1 MTVRFPSSSTYWNL
15 RAEQV
20 MNNVFETAALEP
32 VEVAV
37 HEHDIP
43 GPALARPAAEQPTPS
58 KPADHQPAKSATG
71 LISLLTFVAVS
82 GTVSSGWL
90 LSHWQSSRDQL
101 AQERSLLM
109 LERLRDTSTHQQATH
124 QTETPRT
131 AVAQPEGSAAL
142 SPPPPEPAWMSEL
155 EPLTLEESQLPAMAT
170 TPPATPI
177 TSIPITSTAITAT
190 PSGPMPQLTGVVQG
204 PGGNSS
210 AIFQFGASSFS
221 AGLGEAIGSSG
232 WVLDS
237 VGEAG
242 AVIRRNG
249 QRHNLAVGGVL

>member
-1 MTVRFPSSSTYWNL
+1 
-15 RAEQV
+15 

-43 GPALARPAAEQPTPS
+43 SQPLARPAAEQPTPS

-71 LISLLTFVAVS
+71 LITLLTVVAVS

-101 AQERSLLM
+101 AQERGLLM
-109 LERLRDTSTHQQATH
+109 LERLRGTSPHQQATH
-124 QTETPRT
+124 QPESPRS
-131 AVAQPEGSAAL
+131 AVAQPEGSAVL

-155 EPLTLEESQLPAMAT
+155 EPLTLEEAQLPAMAT
-170 TPPATPI
+170 TPLATP
-177 TSIPITSTAITAT
+177 TTSTAITAT

-249 QRHNLAVGGVL
+249 QRHNLAVGGVF

>member
-1 MTVRFPSSSTYWNL
+1 M

-43 GPALARPAAEQPTPS
+43 CPAPARPAAEQPAPS
-58 KPADHQPAKSATG
+58 NPADQQPAKSATG
-71 LISLLTFVAVS
+71 FISLLTVMAVC

-90 LSHWQSSRDQL
+90 LSHLHSSRDQL

-109 LERLRDTSTHQQATH
+109 LERLRSNSTQQPATSQQ
-124 QTETPRT
+124 ETPRT
-131 AVAQPEGSAAL
+131 AIAAKPEGSAAL
-142 SPPPPEPAWMSEL
+142 SPPPPEPAWMREL
-155 EPLTLEESQLPAMAT
+155 EPLTFEEAQLPEMAT
-170 TPPATPI
+170 TPLATAPLTAAPI
-177 TSIPITSTAITAT
+177 TTRA
-190 PSGPMPQLTGVVQG
+190 SGPMPQLTGVVQG

-232 WVLDS
+232 WVLNS
-237 VGEAG
+237 VSEAG
-242 AVIRRNG
+242 VVIRRNG
-249 QRHNLAVGGVL
+249 QRHNLAVGGVF

>member
-1 MTVRFPSSSTYWNL
+1 MTVRFPTSSTYWNL

-20 MNNVFETAALEP
+20 LNKVFETNALEP

-37 HEHDIP
+37 HEHEIP
-43 GPALARPAAEQPTPS
+43 IPPPARPAAEQPATS
-58 KPADHQPAKSATG
+58 EQADRQPANSATG
-71 LISLLTFVAVS
+71 LISFLTVVAVC

-101 AQERSLLM
+101 AQERNLLM
-109 LERLRDTSTHQQATH
+109 LERLRGASTPQQAA
-124 QTETPRT
+124 QRT
-131 AVAQPEGSAAL
+131 AVVQPEASAAL

-155 EPLTLEESQLPAMAT
+155 EPLTLEETKQPAMDS
-170 TPPATPI
+170 PPVATPI
-177 TSIPITSTAITAT
+177 SAT
-190 PSGPMPQLTGVVQG
+190 PRGPMPQLTGVVQG

-210 AIFQFGASSFS
+210 AIFQFGSSSFS

-232 WVLDS
+232 WMLDS
-237 VGEAG
+237 ISEAG

-249 QRHNLAVGGVL
+249 QRHNLAVGGVF

>member
-1 MTVRFPSSSTYWNL
+1 
-15 RAEQV
+15 

-43 GPALARPAAEQPTPS
+43 SQPLPRPAAEQPTPR
-58 KPADHQPAKSATG
+58 KQADHQPAKSATG
-71 LISLLTFVAVS
+71 LITLLTVVAVS

-109 LERLRDTSTHQQATH
+109 LERLRNTSTQQQATT
-124 QTETPRT
+124 QQGIPRT

-155 EPLTLEESQLPAMAT
+155 EPLTLEESQLPAIAT
-170 TPPATPI
+170 TPPAT
-177 TSIPITSTAITAT
+177 PITSTAITAT

-249 QRHNLAVGGVL
+249 QRHNLAVGGVF

>member
-1 MTVRFPSSSTYWNL
+1 
-15 RAEQV
+15 

-32 VEVAV
+32 VEVPV
-37 HEHDIP
+37 YEHDIP

-109 LERLRDTSTHQQATH
+109 LERLRGTSTHQQATH

-170 TPPATPI
+170 TPPAT
-177 TSIPITSTAITAT
+177 PITSTAITAT

-249 QRHNLAVGGVL
+249 QRHNLAVGGVF

>member
-1 MTVRFPSSSTYWNL
+1 
-15 RAEQV
+15 

-43 GPALARPAAEQPTPS
+43 SQPLARPAAEQPTPS
-58 KPADHQPAKSATG
+58 KQSDRQPAKSATG
-71 LISLLTFVAVS
+71 LITLLTVVAVS

-101 AQERSLLM
+101 AQGRSLLM
-109 LERLRDTSTHQQATH
+109 LERLRNTSTQQQATTH
-124 QTETPRT
+124 QGIPRT

-170 TPPATPI
+170 TPPAT
-177 TSIPITSTAITAT
+177 PITSTAITAT

-249 QRHNLAVGGVL
+249 QRHNLAVGGVF

>member
-1 MTVRFPSSSTYWNL
+1 
-15 RAEQV
+15 

-43 GPALARPAAEQPTPS
+43 IQPPARPAAEQPAPS

-71 LISLLTFVAVS
+71 LISLMTVVAVC

-90 LSHWQSSRDQL
+90 LSHWQNSRDQL
-101 AQERSLLM
+101 AQERNLLM
-109 LERLRDTSTHQQATH
+109 LERLRVASTHQQATP
-124 QTETPRT
+124 QQAAQRT
-131 AVAQPEGSAAL
+131 AVVQPEASASL

-155 EPLTLEESQLPAMAT
+155 EPLTLEETKLPAMAS
-170 TPPATPI
+170 PPV
-177 TSIPITSTAITAT
+177 AT
-190 PSGPMPQLTGVVQG
+190 PSSATTRGPMPQLTGVVQG

-210 AIFQFGASSFS
+210 AIFQFGSSSFS

-232 WVLDS
+232 WMLDS
-237 VGEAG
+237 ISEAG

-249 QRHNLAVGGVL
+249 QRHNLAVGGVF

>member
-1 MTVRFPSSSTYWNL
+1 
-15 RAEQV
+15 
-20 MNNVFETAALEP
+20 MNNVFEAAALEP

-37 HEHDIP
+37 HEYNIP
-43 GPALARPAAEQPTPS
+43 SQPLARPAAEQPTPS
-58 KPADHQPAKSATG
+58 KQADHQPAKSATG
-71 LISLLTFVAVS
+71 LITLLTVVAVS

-101 AQERSLLM
+101 AQKRSLLM
-109 LERLRDTSTHQQATH
+109 LERLRGTSTHQQATP
-124 QTETPRT
+124 QPETSRT
-131 AVAQPEGSAAL
+131 AVAQPEGSAVL

-155 EPLTLEESQLPAMAT
+155 EPLTLEEAQLPAMAT
-170 TPPATPI
+170 TPLATPI
-177 TSIPITSTAITAT
+177 TSTS
-190 PSGPMPQLTGVVQG
+190 SGPMPQLTGVVQG

-237 VGEAG
+237 VSEAG

-249 QRHNLAVGGVL
+249 QRHNLAVGGVF

>member
-1 MTVRFPSSSTYWNL
+1 
-15 RAEQV
+15 

-43 GPALARPAAEQPTPS
+43 IQPPARPAAEQPAPS
-58 KPADHQPAKSATG
+58 KQADRQPAKSATG
-71 LISLLTFVAVS
+71 LISFLTVVAVC

-109 LERLRDTSTHQQATH
+109 LERLRNTSTQQQATT
-124 QTETPRT
+124 QQGIPRT

-155 EPLTLEESQLPAMAT
+155 EPLTLEEAQLPAMAT
-170 TPPATPI
+170 TPLA
-177 TSIPITSTAITAT
+177 IPTTSTAITAT

-249 QRHNLAVGGVL
+249 QRHNLAVGGVF

>member
-1 MTVRFPSSSTYWNL
+1 
-15 RAEQV
+15 

-43 GPALARPAAEQPTPS
+43 SQPLARPAAEQPTPS
-58 KPADHQPAKSATG
+58 KQADHQPAKSATG
-71 LISLLTFVAVS
+71 LITLLTVVAVS

-109 LERLRDTSTHQQATH
+109 LERLRNTSTQQQATT
-124 QTETPRT
+124 QQGIPQT

-177 TSIPITSTAITAT
+177 TSTAITAT
-190 PSGPMPQLTGVVQG
+190 PSGPVPQLTGVVQG

-249 QRHNLAVGGVL
+249 QRHNLAVGGVF

>member
-1 MTVRFPSSSTYWNL
+1 
-15 RAEQV
+15 

-43 GPALARPAAEQPTPS
+43 SQPLARPAAEQPTPS

-71 LISLLTFVAVS
+71 LMTLLTVVAVS

-101 AQERSLLM
+101 AQGRSLLM
-109 LERLRDTSTHQQATH
+109 LERLRNTSTQQQATT
-124 QTETPRT
+124 QQGIPRT

-170 TPPATPI
+170 TPLAT
-177 TSIPITSTAITAT
+177 PITSTAITAT

-249 QRHNLAVGGVL
+249 QRHNLAVGGVF

>member
-1 MTVRFPSSSTYWNL
+1 
-15 RAEQV
+15 

-43 GPALARPAAEQPTPS
+43 IQPPARLAAEQPAPS

-71 LISLLTFVAVS
+71 LISLMTVVAVC

-109 LERLRDTSTHQQATH
+109 LERLRNTSTQQQATT
-124 QTETPRT
+124 QQGIPRT

-155 EPLTLEESQLPAMAT
+155 EPLTLEETELPAMAS
-170 TPPATPI
+170 PPVATPI
-177 TSIPITSTAITAT
+177 SAT

-210 AIFQFGASSFS
+210 AIFQFGSSSFS

-232 WVLDS
+232 WMLDS
-237 VGEAG
+237 ISEAG

-249 QRHNLAVGGVL
+249 QRHNLAVGGVF

>member
-43 GPALARPAAEQPTPS
+43 SQPLPRPAAEQPTPT
-58 KPADHQPAKSATG
+58 KQADHKPAKSATG
-71 LISLLTFVAVS
+71 LITLLTVVAVS

-109 LERLRDTSTHQQATH
+109 LERLRGTSTHQQATP
-124 QTETPRT
+124 QPETSRT
-131 AVAQPEGSAAL
+131 AVAQPEGSAVL

-155 EPLTLEESQLPAMAT
+155 EPLTLEEAQLPAMAT
-170 TPPATPI
+170 TPLAT
-177 TSIPITSTAITAT
+177 PITSTAITTT
-190 PSGPMPQLTGVVQG
+190 PSAPMPQLTGVVQG

-237 VGEAG
+237 VSEAG
-242 AVIRRNG
+242 VVIRRNG
-249 QRHNLAVGGVL
+249 QRHNLAVGGVF

>member
-1 MTVRFPSSSTYWNL
+1 MTVRFPTSSTYWNL

-20 MNNVFETAALEP
+20 LNKVFETNALEP

-37 HEHDIP
+37 HEHEIP
-43 GPALARPAAEQPTPS
+43 IPPPARPAAEQPAPS
-58 KPADHQPAKSATG
+58 EQADRQPANSATG
-71 LISLLTFVAVS
+71 LISFLTVVAVC

-109 LERLRDTSTHQQATH
+109 LERLQGNSTHQQATPPPK
-124 QTETPRT
+124 TPRT
-131 AVAQPEGSAAL
+131 AVAQPESSAVL

-190 PSGPMPQLTGVVQG
+190 PSGSMPQLTGVVQG

-237 VGEAG
+237 VGEA
-242 AVIRRNG
+242 VLRRNG
-249 QRHNLAVGGVL
+249 QRHNLAVGGVF

>member
-1 MTVRFPSSSTYWNL
+1 
-15 RAEQV
+15 

-43 GPALARPAAEQPTPS
+43 SQPLARPAAEQPTPS
-58 KPADHQPAKSATG
+58 KQADHQPAKSATG
-71 LISLLTFVAVS
+71 LMTLLTVVAVS

-109 LERLRDTSTHQQATH
+109 LERLRNTSTQQQATT
-124 QTETPRT
+124 QQGIPRT

-155 EPLTLEESQLPAMAT
+155 EPLTLEESQLPAIAT
-170 TPPATPI
+170 TPPAT
-177 TSIPITSTAITAT
+177 PITSTAITAT
-190 PSGPMPQLTGVVQG
+190 PSGPVPQLTGVVQG

-249 QRHNLAVGGVL
+249 QRHNLAVGGVF

>member
-1 MTVRFPSSSTYWNL
+1 
-15 RAEQV
+15 

-43 GPALARPAAEQPTPS
+43 GPAPARPAAEQPAPS
-58 KPADHQPAKSATG
+58 KPADHQPANSATG
-71 LISLLTFVAVS
+71 LISLLTVVAVC

-109 LERLRDTSTHQQATH
+109 LERLRGTSTHQQATH

-170 TPPATPI
+170 TPPAT
-177 TSIPITSTAITAT
+177 PITSTAITAT

-249 QRHNLAVGGVL
+249 QRHNLAVGGVF

>member
-1 MTVRFPSSSTYWNL
+1 
-15 RAEQV
+15 
-20 MNNVFETAALEP
+20 MNNVFETAFLEP

-43 GPALARPAAEQPTPS
+43 GPVPARPAAEQPAPS

-71 LISLLTFVAVS
+71 LISLLTVVAVC

-101 AQERSLLM
+101 AQERNLLM
-109 LERLRDTSTHQQATH
+109 LERLRGTSTHQQATH

-170 TPPATPI
+170 TPLAT
-177 TSIPITSTAITAT
+177 PITSTAITAT

-249 QRHNLAVGGVL
+249 QRHNLAVGGVF

>member
-1 MTVRFPSSSTYWNL
+1 
-15 RAEQV
+15 

-43 GPALARPAAEQPTPS
+43 GPAPGRPAAEQPAPS

-71 LISLLTFVAVS
+71 LITLLTVVAVC

-109 LERLRDTSTHQQATH
+109 LERLRNTSTQQQATT
-124 QTETPRT
+124 QQGIPRT
-131 AVAQPEGSAAL
+131 AVVQPEDSAVL

-155 EPLTLEESQLPAMAT
+155 EPLTLDESQLPAIAT
-170 TPPATPI
+170 TPPAT
-177 TSIPITSTAITAT
+177 PITSTAITAT

-249 QRHNLAVGGVL
+249 QRHNLAVGGVF

>member
-1 MTVRFPSSSTYWNL
+1 
-15 RAEQV
+15 

-43 GPALARPAAEQPTPS
+43 SQPLARPAAEQPTPS
-58 KPADHQPAKSATG
+58 KQADHQPAKSATG
-71 LISLLTFVAVS
+71 LITLLTVVAVS

-101 AQERSLLM
+101 AQGRSLLM
-109 LERLRDTSTHQQATH
+109 LERLRNTSTQQQATT
-124 QTETPRT
+124 QQGIPRT

-170 TPPATPI
+170 TPPAT
-177 TSIPITSTAITAT
+177 PITSTAITAT

-249 QRHNLAVGGVL
+249 QRHNLAVGGVF

>member
-1 MTVRFPSSSTYWNL
+1 LTVRFPTSSTYWNL

-20 MNNVFETAALEP
+20 LNKVFETNALEP

-37 HEHDIP
+37 HEHEIP
-43 GPALARPAAEQPTPS
+43 IPPPARPAAEQPAPS
-58 KPADHQPAKSATG
+58 EQADRQPANSATG
-71 LISLLTFVAVS
+71 LISFLTVVAVC

-101 AQERSLLM
+101 AQERNLLM
-109 LERLRDTSTHQQATH
+109 LERLRGASTPQQAA
-124 QTETPRT
+124 QRT
-131 AVAQPEGSAAL
+131 AVVQPEASAAL

-155 EPLTLEESQLPAMAT
+155 EPLTLEETKLPAMDS
-170 TPPATPI
+170 PPVATPI
-177 TSIPITSTAITAT
+177 SAT
-190 PSGPMPQLTGVVQG
+190 PRGPMPQLTGVVQG

-210 AIFQFGASSFS
+210 AIFQFGSSSFS

-232 WVLDS
+232 WMLDS
-237 VGEAG
+237 ISEAG

-249 QRHNLAVGGVL
+249 QRHNLAVGGVF